1 MVGKVGTTLMT
12 KEERWKAAIAEAEPL
27 IKELRRIRDKYGLI
41 RLNVSATNY
50 VGLGRYGDVE
60 VGGDPDVP
68 VPVGEVRYLSYGGN
82 DGKKPYWTRIVEDK
96 NNTVKHEKPED
107 MEEEVE

>member
-1 MVGKVGTTLMT
+1 MT
-12 KEERWKAAIAEAEPL
+12 KEERWRAAITEAAPL
-27 IKELRRIRDKYGLI
+27 IKELIRIRDKYGLI

-50 VGLGRYGDVE
+50 VGLGRYGDVT
-60 VGGDPDVP
+60 VCGDPDVP

-96 NNTVKHEKPED
+96 NNTVKYEKPED
-107 MEEEVE
+107 TKEEVE